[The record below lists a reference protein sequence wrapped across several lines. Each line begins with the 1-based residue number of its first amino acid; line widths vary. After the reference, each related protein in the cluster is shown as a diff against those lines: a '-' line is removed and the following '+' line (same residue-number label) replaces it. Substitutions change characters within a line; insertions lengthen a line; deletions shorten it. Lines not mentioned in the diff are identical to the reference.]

1 MQRLIP
7 SSAPRRTCRP
17 RNLGHGLLTARLLT
31 ALLLTGGLT
40 GCGYTI
46 GSPQVDGVRTVH
58 VPVFRSESFR
68 RNLDYLLTEAVQKEI
83 KTRSPYRLADAG
95 TADTILQGKIVEIRK
110 TPLSETRFDDPR
122 ELQLLVGAE
131 VTWIDRRNGQIL
143 QQHVFPIGPEM
154 MQHASQVAFAPEAG
168 HSLATAQQESA
179 RRLAA
184 QIVDLMEAPW

>member
-1 MQRLIP
+1 M
-7 SSAPRRTCRP
+7 
-17 RNLGHGLLTARLLT
+17 
-31 ALLLTGGLT
+31 
-40 GCGYTI
+40 
-46 GSPQVDGVRTVH
+46 DGVQTVH

-83 KTRSPYRLADAG
+83 KTRTPYRLADAL

-131 VTWIDRRNGQIL
+131 VTWIDRRSGQIL
-143 QQHVFPIGPEM
+143 QQHVFPLGPEM